1 MDKLLEPVCLGI
13 AIIFNFIPRL
23 CSADDSAQRDERMDS
38 RLCLC
43 VRRTLGSLIE
53 EKNAMGVLGVVI

>member
-1 MDKLLEPVCLGI
+1 MEKLLEPVCLGI

-43 VRRTLGSLIE
+43 VGGTLGSLIE
-53 EKNAMGVLGVVI
+53 GKNAMGVLGVVI